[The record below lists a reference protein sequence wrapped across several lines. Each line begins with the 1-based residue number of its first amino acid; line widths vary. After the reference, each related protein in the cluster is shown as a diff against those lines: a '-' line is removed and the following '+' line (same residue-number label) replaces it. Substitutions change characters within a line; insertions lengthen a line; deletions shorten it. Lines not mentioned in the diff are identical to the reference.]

1 MKGEQRPELALKEI
15 ERHILNVPD
24 FPRSGISFKDIT
36 PLIED
41 GDALHAAVDALSG
54 AVEGVD
60 YDRVL
65 SAEARGF
72 VFGTA
77 LAYSARKGL
86 VLARKK
92 DKLPRKTIS
101 ATYELEYGTDTL
113 QAHADA
119 IPPGTRVLVTDD
131 LLATGGTARAMCDL
145 VENAGGIVAG
155 TAFLIELTY
164 LRGRDKLSP
173 YDVVSVISYDDPS
186 Q

>member
-1 MKGEQRPELALKEI
+1 MSDRLDPDSVLQEI
-15 ERHILNVPD
+15 ERHIRNVPD
-24 FPRSGISFKDIT
+24 FPRPGISFKDIT

-41 GDALHAAVDALSG
+41 GAALHAAVDALSR
-54 AVEGVD
+54 AIEDVQ

-77 LAYSARKGL
+77 LAYRARKGL
-86 VLARKK
+86 ILARKK
-92 DKLPRKTIS
+92 DKLPRETIS

-113 QAHADA
+113 QAHADS
-119 IPPGTRVLVTDD
+119 IPRGTRVLVTDD

-145 VENAGGIVAG
+145 VENAGGVVAG

-164 LRGRDKLSP
+164 LKGREKLSP
-173 YDVVSVISYDDPS
+173 YQVISLLSYDDPK